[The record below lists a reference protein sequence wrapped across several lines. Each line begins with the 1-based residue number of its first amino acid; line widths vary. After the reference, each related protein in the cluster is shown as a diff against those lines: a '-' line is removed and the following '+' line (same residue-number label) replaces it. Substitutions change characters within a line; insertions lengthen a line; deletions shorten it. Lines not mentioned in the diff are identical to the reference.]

1 MSPVKPMKKNKLVTR
16 RAAASKSPVVDESV
30 VRAGSPDSPIDRPA
44 SEVVG
49 PAYDSG
55 KRHVL
60 T

>member
-1 MSPVKPMKKNKLVTR
+1 MKKNKLVTR

-30 VRAGSPDSPIDRPA
+30 VRAGSPGSPIDRPA